1 MPLSIIKTANSKR
14 LAMFGKTDDW
24 GYEDRMNR
32 LITKLTE
39 KVESFERKT
48 EELSNNNITLK
59 NKLAILEDKVRILI
73 NNA

>member
-1 MPLSIIKTANSKR
+1 
-14 LAMFGKTDDW
+14 MFGKTDDW

-48 EELSNNNITLK
+48 EELSNNNVTLK